1 MARKPVGISF
11 WFSVMAVLRL
21 ILALAGAVA
30 SVVTAPPTVAQAADA
45 AVVIRAEGVP
55 DPERTDVPARALRAT
70 VRAFLQQHPGIEVE
84 PFTMPRVGESAMD
97 SGPLMAIA
105 AGVPPHA
112 IYVNFRQ
119 SSTYIGQGFLAPM
132 EALLARVIADDP
144 KLLDHDGVSFLNEP
158 TDEQIASALEVI
170 RQRVPTNAW
179 PVVYREDES
188 GRAADPDAK
197 HVWSI
202 PYNPVI
208 IALLYRRD
216 LFNQAGLNPDAPP
229 ETWDELLAAA
239 RKLTVPERQQYGIA
253 VSSLLSYSTY
263 GFLVSHGG
271 RAVKQDDDGNWRT
284 AYASREA
291 AEAYSYVWELLRGPF
306 ERGGQTIPGAGYI
319 GGAEIKLMFDQG
331 RIGMRFEYL
340 TEELLGDLNPQLVG
354 IAPLPKSWAG
364 TRGSEIN
371 AMMLGV
377 FAGATPAEQL
387 AATRYIWFM
396 TSDEAK
402 AIRTRVMVDQGFGEF
417 VSPTLLRKF
426 GYDRI
431 LERVPAGWQEAYET
445 ALAHGVPEPYG
456 QNTQNIYLYMNRPVS
471 AAMELDLENVPQ
483 AQRVEM
489 IQGLLIESAEEVDQR
504 VLGNLPPEEMAK
516 RRFWAW
522 VVMIGVAASFL
533 FGFGHVWRFFTK
545 LDRANA
551 SPNTSRR
558 FSWGYVLLLPAL
570 LLMLLWQY
578 GPLLGGAAMAV
589 MDYRIVQESAL
600 VGVDNFANVLFDE
613 RFWDGLGRTFF
624 FVGLMIVLGFWPPI
638 LLAILLDEVPTNFLK
653 YVFRTVYY
661 LPAVI
666 SGVIIM
672 FLWKQL
678 YEPSAFGVLNQ
689 LLLSLNTLPAVA
701 ATLIKL
707 SVAALW
713 VTFVLTLA
721 WLPFKLDE
729 LHPGMKLALWAVAGV
744 AAWGGVSAVF
754 EHGMSVV
761 VGGYALEPLRYIS
774 DPGTAMFWTVI
785 PIVWATM
792 GPGCLLYLAALKTVP
807 SDLYEAAAL
816 DGAGIWARVF
826 YITIP
831 RLKFLIVIQFIAAV
845 VAAFKGGVDFILA
858 MTQGGPQDATTV
870 LALEIFNRAFLDLR
884 FGIGAAMAW
893 VLGAILIGFTA
904 YQLKMLSRAEFQ
916 GGKAAH

>member
-1 MARKPVGISF
+1 MPAFVRANP
-11 WFSVMAVLRL
+11 
-21 ILALAGAVA
+21 
-30 SVVTAPPTVAQAADA
+30 AATT
-45 AVVIRAEGVP
+45 IRAEGVP
-55 DPERTDVPARALRAT
+55 DPERTDVPAQALRAT
-70 VRAFLQQHPGIEVE
+70 IRAFLEANPDINVE
-84 PFTMPRVGESAMD
+84 PFTMPRIGGSAMD

-132 EALLARVIADDP
+132 EVLLARILAEDP
-144 KLLDHDGVSFLNEP
+144 RLLEHDGRRFTHHP
-158 TDEQIASALEVI
+158 TAEQIDDALTQI
-170 RQRVPTNAW
+170 RQRVPDNAW
-179 PVVYREDES
+179 PVVHRPDES
-188 GRAADPDAK
+188 GRMLNPDGTPK
-197 HVWSI
+197 THVWAI

-229 ETWDELLAAA
+229 ETWEELLEAA
-239 RKLTVPERQQYGIA
+239 RRLTVPQRQQYGIA
-253 VSSLLSYSTY
+253 VGNLLSYTTY

-271 RAVKQDDDGNWRT
+271 RAVTQDDDGQWRA
-284 AYASREA
+284 AYDTHEA

-306 ERGGQTIPGAGYI
+306 PRDGQTIPGAGYI
-319 GGAEIKLMFDQG
+319 GGAEIKLLFDQG

-377 FAGATPAEQL
+377 FAGATPDQQL
-387 AATRYIWFM
+387 AAAKYIWFM

-402 AIRTRVMVDQGFGEF
+402 RIRTRVMVDQGFGEF
-417 VSPTLLRKF
+417 VSPALLKRY

-445 ALAHGVPEPYG
+445 ALANGVPEPYG
-456 QNTQNIYLYMNRPVS
+456 QNTQNIDLHMNLPVS
-471 AAMELDLENVPQ
+471 RAMDLDLADVPQ
-483 AQRVEM
+483 EQRVAM
-489 IQGLLIESAEEVDQR
+489 IRELLAESAADVDRR
-504 VLGNLPPEEMAK
+504 VLGNLSDEERMT
-516 RRFWAW
+516 RRAWAW
-522 VVMIGVAASFL
+522 VVLVGVAAAFL
-533 FGFGHVWRFFTK
+533 LGFGHVWRFFTK

-551 SPNTSRR
+551 PPTPQGQKRFR
-558 FSWGYVLLLPAL
+558 FSWGWALLTPAM
-570 LLMLLWQY
+570 LLMLAWQY
-578 GPLLGGAAMAV
+578 GPLLGGAVMAV
-589 MDYRIVQESAL
+589 SDYRVVQQSTL

-613 RFWDGLGRTFF
+613 RFWASLGRTFY
-624 FVGLMIVLGFWPPI
+624 FVALMIVLGFWPPI

-678 YEPSAFGVLNQ
+678 YEPSAFGILNQ
-689 LLLSLNTLPAVA
+689 LVLSLNTLPAAV
-701 ATLIKL
+701 ATLVKL

-713 VTFVLTLA
+713 LSLFVTLVM
-721 WLPFKLDE
+721 LPIKLDE
-729 LHPGMKLALWAVAGV
+729 MTKPLKLGLWAVAGV
-744 AAWGGVSAVF
+744 VGWGGLSALNSVGFSAVF
-754 EHGMSVV
+754 GA
-761 VGGYALEPLRYIS
+761 YALEPLRFIAGP
-774 DPGTAMFWTVI
+774 DTAMFWTVI

-807 SDLYEAAAL
+807 SDLYEAAAI
-816 DGAGIWARVF
+816 DGAGVWARVF
-826 YITIP
+826 YITLP

-870 LALEIFNRAFLDLR
+870 LALEVFNRAFLDLR

-893 VLGAILIGFTA
+893 ILGAILIGFTA
-904 YQLKMLSRAEFQ
+904 YQLKMLSRAEFA
-916 GGKAAH
+916 GGRN